1 MGSFANSMFSVLLGW
16 VRGAVNWLW
25 RLFTS
30 EQSSG
35 MVAWLGE
42 HWLVLAAVLCA
53 AGLVMDLVVNTL
65 RWQPYKVWASF
76 FRRLFGRKRQ
86 EEPAPRRPVRRAWVY
101 ADGTAR
107 EEEPEAAPEADAWP
121 APDAMPMGRVSSA
134 DMEER
139 YVMAFAPPEGYRQ
152 RTAEPSR
159 LKYQQELDKQQPV
172 QGLEDYPQP
181 KDAPIEPEQERK
193 QDAEPSGR
201 VSRCMLRLN
210 AQRFLNR
217 DEDELQL
224 RYTPAPPPV
233 DRHEAY
239 RAPYVPPQWK
249 KPADVG
255 ASVRGEENAHDTA
268 L

>member
-16 VRGAVNWLW
+16 VRGTVNWLW
-25 RLFTS
+25 GLFSS
-30 EQSSG
+30 EESG
-35 MVAWLGE
+35 GLTAWLGE
-42 HWLVLAAVLCA
+42 HWLGLAAALCV
-53 AGLVMDLVVNTL
+53 AGMLADLVVYMV
-65 RWQPYKVWASF
+65 RWRPYKVWASF
-76 FRRLFGRKRQ
+76 FRRLFGRNKRQ
-86 EEPAPRRPVRRAWVY
+86 EDPTPRRHVRREWVY
-101 ADGTAR
+101 PDGTAR
-107 EEEPEAAPEADAWP
+107 AEEPEEAPEEEWP
-121 APDAMPMGRVSSA
+121 VPETMPHGRVSSA

-139 YVMAFAPPEGYRQ
+139 YVMSFAPPEKYRQ
-152 RTAEPSR
+152 RAAQPAQ

-172 QGLEDYPQP
+172 QGLEDYPKP
-181 KDAPIEPEQERK
+181 SEAPAEAERSLPN
-193 QDAEPSGR
+193 EPSGR
-201 VSRCMLRLN
+201 VSRRMLRLN

-233 DRHEAY
+233 DKNEAY

>member
-1 MGSFANSMFSVLLGW
+1 MVSFANSMFSVLLGW

-25 RLFTS
+25 GLCTS
-30 EQSSG
+30 EESSG
-35 MVAWLGE
+35 LTAWLGE
-42 HWLVLAAVLCA
+42 HWLGLAAALCVVGMLA
-53 AGLVMDLVVNTL
+53 DLVVSMV

-76 FRRLFGRKRQ
+76 LRRLFRRRKRQ
-86 EEPAPRRPVRRAWVY
+86 EEPAPSRHVRREWVY
-101 ADGTAR
+101 PDGTAR
-107 EEEPEAAPEADAWP
+107 AEEPEEVPEEVWP
-121 APDAMPMGRVSSA
+121 APGTMHHGRVSSA

-139 YVMAFAPPEGYRQ
+139 YVMSFAPPEDYRH
-152 RTAEPSR
+152 RTVQPAQ

-181 KDAPIEPEQERK
+181 SEAPAETETSLPN
-193 QDAEPSGR
+193 EPSGR
-201 VSRCMLRLN
+201 VNRRMIRLN

-233 DRHEAY
+233 DKNEAY

-249 KPADVG
+249 KPTDVG

>member
-25 RLFTS
+25 GLFSS
-30 EQSSG
+30 EESG
-35 MVAWLGE
+35 GLTAWLGE
-42 HWLVLAAVLCA
+42 HWLGLADALCVVGMLA
-53 AGLVMDLVVNTL
+53 DLVVYMV
-65 RWQPYKVWASF
+65 RWRPYKVWASF
-76 FRRLFGRKRQ
+76 FRRLFGRNKRQ
-86 EEPAPRRPVRRAWVY
+86 EEPAPRRHVRREWVY
-101 ADGTAR
+101 PDGTAR
-107 EEEPEAAPEADAWP
+107 AEEPEEAPEEERP
-121 APDAMPMGRVSSA
+121 EPETMPHGRVSSA

-139 YVMAFAPPEGYRQ
+139 YVMSFAPPEEYRQ
-152 RTAEPSR
+152 RAAQPAQ
-159 LKYQQELDKQQPV
+159 LKYQQELDNQQPV
-172 QGLEDYPQP
+172 PGLEDYPKP
-181 KDAPIEPEQERK
+181 REIPAESEQT
-193 QDAEPSGR
+193 QSSEPSGR
-201 VSRCMLRLN
+201 INRRMLRLN

-233 DRHEAY
+233 DKNEAY

-249 KPADVG
+249 KPANVG